1 MSDLEFDDSFKQLVY
16 LDVWLQRLLT
26 KFDSWDMQAVKQFKQ
41 RASKLPGAM
50 KNSLTPRKAEFAQ
63 QQAVEE
69 FERRMYA
76 YYLDQIVPDV
86 HGMNK
91 SARYLVLSKRLVQG
105 VGRDKDIN
113 SELALTLRANR
124 IGLPAGTIILS
135 AVNRITKSPP
145 QYDTAPEL
153 PAGFLLQLLDVQ
165 FQGLQSGQKVIKA
178 TNKAKAAFK
187 DLLPPL
193 NTSQNAG

>member
-145 QYDTAPEL
+145 QCRNLHSHLLSTIVRYHSSFGVKTANN
-153 PAGFLLQLLDVQ
+153 ADK
-165 FQGLQSGQKVIKA
+165 SA
-178 TNKAKAAFK
+178 AKAV
-187 DLLPPL
+187 LLKGVL
-193 NTSQNAG
+193 IGNVSIMSE